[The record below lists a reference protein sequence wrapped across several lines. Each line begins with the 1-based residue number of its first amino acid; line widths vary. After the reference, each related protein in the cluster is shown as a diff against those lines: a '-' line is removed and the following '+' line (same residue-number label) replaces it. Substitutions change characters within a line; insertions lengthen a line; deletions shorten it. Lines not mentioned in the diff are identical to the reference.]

1 MTAPVSQTYS
11 FYPDE
16 AILHRERD
24 GRPVL
29 WLPAVTG
36 EYMDFG
42 NMLGDA
48 FTYTKEGVLG
58 NMNRWLKL
66 ILAILCLGLPFNGYI
81 LRVYRG
87 ADTGTGRGPVGNALC

>member
-1 MTAPVSQTYS
+1 
-11 FYPDE
+11 
-16 AILHRERD
+16 
-24 GRPVL
+24 
-29 WLPAVTG
+29 
-36 EYMDFG
+36 MDFG

-81 LRVYRG
+81 MRVYRG
-87 ADTGTGRGPVGNALC
+87 RRRHLTWTSGERSLSTG